1 MDHARKS
8 LFSLPRTVFTLLFV
22 DYLSGEVL
30 VSLREGVLN
39 LVFSQKKAKEKG
51 VLVSIE
57 GASLHKRR
65 RRRKNCLEERGL
77 TRVIDFVSSL
87 NGICGCVQ
95 STSKSKLKKN
105 DMMLVIF
112 LSSLIRSVIALH
124 NLINNRVMLFLMISM
139 LNF

>member
-22 DYLSGEVL
+22 DYLSGEYLSGIFLNRVL

-87 NGICGCVQ
+87 NGICV
-95 STSKSKLKKN
+95 KKN